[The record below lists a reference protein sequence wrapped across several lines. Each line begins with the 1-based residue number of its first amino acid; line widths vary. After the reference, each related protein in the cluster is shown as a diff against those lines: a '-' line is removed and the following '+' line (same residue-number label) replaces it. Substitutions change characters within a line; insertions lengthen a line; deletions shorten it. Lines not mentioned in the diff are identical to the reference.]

1 MRMTV
6 PIEVQVPTP
15 TINITLPAS
24 IPLMCDG
31 DEAARIFGI
40 SRRTLEQMQKTH
52 PDFPVKRVGRSV
64 NYLVPDLYAWFRDY
78 PDRKIPVE

>member
-40 SRRTLEQMQKTH
+40 SRR
-52 PDFPVKRVGRSV
+52 SV